1 MVKAQKRIDAVIPA
15 GRSEIRE
22 VHDFKADDK
31 ARFPLN
37 GKPMVEYV
45 VEAVRASELVRQ
57 IALTVPV
64 GTDCSSLE
72 DKVDKIFFTDR
83 PLVENIEIAVR
94 YFLESDYVLLT
105 SSDLPLLESNTVDS
119 FIRQCLAGGEADL
132 YYPIMRK
139 EELLNEYPETKRTFV
154 RVKEGSFTGGNLA
167 LVRPGIILNNLK
179 LFERLYDQRRSPWGM
194 AKVIGLSCALKLL
207 VGILSIEEAE
217 KRLSKLIRARGKAVI
232 TKEVEIAMDVDK
244 KEDLILV
251 KNALS
256 VRERKEIP
264 QVSC

>member
-1 MVKAQKRIDAVIPA
+1 MTKPQKRIDAVIPA

-83 PLVENIEIAVR
+83 PLVEYIEMAVQ

-105 SSDLPLLESNTVDS
+105 SSDLPLLDNNTVDS
-119 FIRQCLAGGEADL
+119 FIRQCLAEGEADL

-139 EELLNEYPETKRTFV
+139 EELLKEYPQTKRTFV
-154 RVKEGSFTGGNLA
+154 KVKEGSFTGGNLA

-194 AKVIGLSCALKLL
+194 ARVIGLSCALKLL

-217 KRLSKLIRARGKAVI
+217 KRLSKLIRAKGRAII
-232 TKEVEIAMDVDK
+232 TKEVEIGMDVDK
-244 KEDLILV
+244 KEDLVLV

-256 VRERKEIP
+256 IRERKEIP
-264 QVSC
+264 QASC